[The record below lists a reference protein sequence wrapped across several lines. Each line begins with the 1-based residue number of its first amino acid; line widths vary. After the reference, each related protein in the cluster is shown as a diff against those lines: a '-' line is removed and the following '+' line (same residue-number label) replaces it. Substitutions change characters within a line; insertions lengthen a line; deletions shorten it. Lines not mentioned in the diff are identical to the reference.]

1 MIIVEFHFHIYHA
14 FFILTDRV
22 YTLVSFN
29 KVWYPLLTILIVM
42 TKSLRKI
49 AFSTRVSL
57 LMTMIKSWALKFTTL
72 IGCWNWFTLPYF
84 RTWTKLLL
92 FIRGITRW
100 GIILILLQLSWLYS
114 IKLWLLYA
122 LIVIEVDQLIE
133 LWKANNSSVDLL
145 RAILAVIA
153 FPDLV
158 FFLPF
163 TVELLPV
170 KLRNRCFSLFPFTSL
185 AGRRGRCIL
194 AYSNWSSDTTLSKP
208 FVKLLWGWRLSSV

>member
-57 LMTMIKSWALKFTTL
+57 LMTMIESWALKFT
-72 IGCWNWFTLPYF
+72 
-84 RTWTKLLL
+84 LL